1 VKPQFAALG
10 LAAAVTASP
19 AAEPAAKQAVALV
32 EQGSAFLRAQ
42 GKSELIR
49 RINARDPMFYRGALY
64 LHMRDARTG
73 VMLAHP
79 VHPWLV
85 GQDLTDVPDASGRK
99 YRRDILE
106 LAATRG
112 KGWVDYTYKNP
123 ADGHA
128 EPRSNYITRVGDVV
142 LESGIDRK

>member
-1 VKPQFAALG
+1 MKSQFAALG
-10 LAAAVTASP
+10 LAAAAVASP
-19 AAEPAAKQAVALV
+19 VAGPAAQDAVALV
-32 EQGSAFLRAQ
+32 EQGAAFLRAQ
-42 GKSELIR
+42 GKAELIR
-49 RINARDPMFYRGALY
+49 RINARDPMFYHGDLY

-79 VHPWLV
+79 LHPSLV
-85 GQDLTDVPDASGRK
+85 GQDLTDVPDANGRK

-112 KGWVDYTYKNP
+112 KGWVDYTYKSP

-128 EPRSNYITRVGDVV
+128 QPRSNYITRVGDVV
-142 LESGIDRK
+142 LESAIDRK